1 MKKFNLKEAVK
12 NLNEKLK
19 NDKKFKARFATLTVA
34 GVIVI
39 ATAITVP
46 TVVHN
51 NKIKAEENT
60 TNVAV
65 QAEPE
70 TETTTLPDGVET
82 TVDAEGHV
90 VPVTDE
96 SGNFVYTTA
105 TPETTI
111 AAIDNTAVEN
121 NNANNDNAGGNKGS
135 SSNTGSSNNK
145 STGGNKNTG
154 ANKTNNGNKNNS
166 GNKGNSGGSN
176 SSGGSQQQ
184 GTRPVTEADVK
195 AIVEEAKAYARSKGF
210 VIDSSMTEVGTS
222 WGPELGINKEFE
234 PGDNKLYAE
243 HLRDRIDSTYENM
256 RTVNGSWGITE
267 NGRAVRGHNVKAE
280 GRSFDE
286 LWSEDPATINIF
298 YKYRPNDSAEPYY
311 IYVVTV

>member
-1 MKKFNLKEAVK
+1 MKKFNLKEAAK

-34 GVIVI
+34 GVIVV

-70 TETTTLPDGVET
+70 PETTTLPDGVET

-135 SSNTGSSNNK
+135 SGNTGSSNNK
-145 STGGNKNTG
+145 STGGKKNTG
-154 ANKTNNGNKNNS
+154 GNKTNGGNKNNS

-184 GTRPVTEADVK
+184 GSRTVTEADVK
-195 AIVEEAKAYARSKGF
+195 AIVEEAKSYARSKGY
-210 VIDSSMTEVGTS
+210 VIDSSLTEVGTS
-222 WGPELGINKEFE
+222 WGPETGILAKFDDARKAKYSKDLRDEIDGVYKGGRQEFSE
-234 PGDNKLYAE
+234 LSDEEYAE
-243 HLRDRIDSTYENM
+243 FWKKH
-256 RTVNGSWGITE
+256 
-267 NGRAVRGHNVKAE
+267 
-280 GRSFDE
+280 
-286 LWSEDPATINIF
+286 PARMNIF

-311 IYVVTV
+311 IYVVY

>member
-111 AAIDNTAVEN
+111 AAIESTVANVN
-121 NNANNDNAGGNKGS
+121 NNTNNTAGGNKGS

-145 STGGNKNTG
+145 NTGGKKNTGGNK
-154 ANKTNNGNKNNS
+154 TNSGNKNNS

-176 SSGGSQQQ
+176 SSGGGQQQ
-184 GTRPVTEADVK
+184 GSRPVTEADVK
-195 AIVEEAKAYARSKGF
+195 AIVEEAKAYARNKYGF
-210 VIDSSMTEVGTS
+210 VIDSSLTEVGTS
-222 WGPELGINKEFE
+222 WGPETGILAKF
-234 PGDNKLYAE
+234 DDAHKAKYSKD
-243 HLRDRIDSTYENM
+243 LRDEIDSTY
-256 RTVNGSWGITE
+256 RIQ
-267 NGRAVRGHNVKAE
+267 KAN
-280 GRSFDE
+280 FTDE
-286 LWSEDPATINIF
+286 EWKKIQSEHPEAIALNIF

-311 IYVVTV
+311 IYVVY

>member
-90 VPVTDE
+90 VPITDE

-111 AAIDNTAVEN
+111 AAIESTAANVN
-121 NNANNDNAGGNKGS
+121 NNTNNTAGGNKGS

-145 STGGNKNTG
+145 STGGKKNTG
-154 ANKTNNGNKNNS
+154 GNKTNSGNKNNS

-195 AIVEEAKAYARSKGF
+195 AIVEEAKAYARNKYGF
-210 VIDSSMTEVGTS
+210 VIDSSLTEVGTS
-222 WGPELGINKEFE
+222 WGPETGILAKFDDARKAKYSKDLRDEIDGVYKGGRQDFSE
-234 PGDNKLYAE
+234 LSDEEYAE
-243 HLRDRIDSTYENM
+243 
-256 RTVNGSWGITE
+256 
-267 NGRAVRGHNVKAE
+267 
-280 GRSFDE
+280 
-286 LWSEDPATINIF
+286 LWKKHPARMNIF

-311 IYVVTV
+311 IYVVY

>member
-51 NKIKAEENT
+51 NKIKAEEST

-145 STGGNKNTG
+145 STGGKKNTG
-154 ANKTNNGNKNNS
+154 GNKTNSGNKNNS

-184 GTRPVTEADVK
+184 GSRPVTEADVK
-195 AIVEEAKAYARSKGF
+195 AIVEEAKAYARNKYGF
-210 VIDSSMTEVGTS
+210 VIDSSLTEVGTS
-222 WGPELGINKEFE
+222 WGPEIGITKEFE
-234 PGDNKLYAE
+234 PGDDKLYAE
-243 HLRDRIDSTYENM
+243 HLRDRIDSTYK
-256 RTVNGSWGITE
+256 G
-267 NGRAVRGHNVKAE
+267 GRQDFSELSDEEYA
-280 GRSFDE
+280 E
-286 LWSEDPATINIF
+286 LWKKHPARMNIF

-311 IYVVTV
+311 IYVVY

>member
-1 MKKFNLKEAVK
+1 MKKFNLKEAAK
-12 NLNEKLK
+12 SLNEKLK

-34 GVIVI
+34 GVIVV

-51 NKIKAEENT
+51 NKNKAEENT

-111 AAIDNTAVEN
+111 AAIESTAANVN
-121 NNANNDNAGGNKGS
+121 NNTNNTAGGNKGS
-135 SSNTGSSNNK
+135 SGNTGSSNNK
-145 STGGNKNTG
+145 STGGKKNTG
-154 ANKTNNGNKNNS
+154 GNKTNSGNKNNS

-176 SSGGSQQQ
+176 SSGGGQQQ
-184 GTRPVTEADVK
+184 GTRPVIEADVK
-195 AIVEEAKAYARSKGF
+195 AIVEEAKSYARNKYGF
-210 VIDSSMTEVGTS
+210 VIDSSLTEVGTS
-222 WGPELGINKEFE
+222 WGPETGILAKFDDARKAKYSKDLRDEIDGVYKGGRQDFSE
-234 PGDNKLYAE
+234 LSDEEYAE
-243 HLRDRIDSTYENM
+243 
-256 RTVNGSWGITE
+256 
-267 NGRAVRGHNVKAE
+267 
-280 GRSFDE
+280 
-286 LWSEDPATINIF
+286 LWKKHPARMNIF

-311 IYVVTV
+311 IYVVY

>member
-1 MKKFNLKEAVK
+1 MKKFNVKEAVK

-34 GVIVI
+34 GVIVV

-111 AAIDNTAVEN
+111 AAIESTAANVN
-121 NNANNDNAGGNKGS
+121 NNTNNTAGGNK
-135 SSNTGSSNNK
+135 GSSNNK
-145 STGGNKNTG
+145 STGGKKNTG
-154 ANKTNNGNKNNS
+154 GNKTNSGNKNNS

-195 AIVEEAKAYARSKGF
+195 AIVEEAKAYARNKYGF
-210 VIDSSMTEVGTS
+210 VIDSSLTEVGTS
-222 WGPELGINKEFE
+222 WGPETGILAKFDDARKAKYSKDLRDEIDGVYKGGRQDFS
-234 PGDNKLYAE
+234 KLSDEEYAE
-243 HLRDRIDSTYENM
+243 
-256 RTVNGSWGITE
+256 
-267 NGRAVRGHNVKAE
+267 
-280 GRSFDE
+280 
-286 LWSEDPATINIF
+286 LWKKHPARMNIF

-311 IYVVTV
+311 IYVVY

>member
-34 GVIVI
+34 GVIVV

-82 TVDAEGHV
+82 TVDAEGHI

-135 SSNTGSSNNK
+135 SGNTGSSNNK
-145 STGGNKNTG
+145 STGGKKNTG
-154 ANKTNNGNKNNS
+154 GNKTNSGNKNNS

-184 GTRPVTEADVK
+184 GSRPVTEADVK

-222 WGPELGINKEFE
+222 WGPELGITKEFE
-234 PGDNKLYAE
+234 PGDNKLYAKQ
-243 HLRDRIDSTYENM
+243 LRDRIDSTYELL
-256 RTVNGSWGITE
+256 RE
-267 NGRAVRGHNVKAE
+267 
-280 GRSFDE
+280 D
-286 LWSEDPATINIF
+286 WSEMSDEEYAEYRAKKPAHINIF

-311 IYVVTV
+311 IYVVY

>member
-1 MKKFNLKEAVK
+1 MKKFNLKEAAK

-34 GVIVI
+34 GVIVV

-111 AAIDNTAVEN
+111 AAIESTAANINNNTNNTAG
-121 NNANNDNAGGNKGS
+121 DNKGS

-145 STGGNKNTG
+145 STGGKKNTG
-154 ANKTNNGNKNNS
+154 GNKTNSGNKNNS

-195 AIVEEAKAYARSKGF
+195 AIVEEAKAYARNKYGF
-210 VIDSSMTEVGTS
+210 VIDSSLTEVGTS
-222 WGPELGINKEFE
+222 WGPEIGITKEFE
-234 PGDNKLYAE
+234 PGDDKLYAE
-243 HLRDRIDSTYENM
+243 HLRDRIDSTYK
-256 RTVNGSWGITE
+256 G
-267 NGRAVRGHNVKAE
+267 GRQDFSELSDEEYAE
-280 GRSFDE
+280 F
-286 LWSEDPATINIF
+286 WKKHPARMNIF

-311 IYVVTV
+311 IYVVY

>member
-39 ATAITVP
+39 ATAIAVP

-135 SSNTGSSNNK
+135 SGNTGSSNNK
-145 STGGNKNTG
+145 STGGKKNTG
-154 ANKTNNGNKNNS
+154 GNKTNSGNKNNS

-184 GTRPVTEADVK
+184 GSRPVTEADVK

-222 WGPELGINKEFE
+222 WGPEIGITKEFE
-234 PGDNKLYAE
+234 PGDDKLYAE
-243 HLRDRIDSTYENM
+243 HLRDRIDSTY
-256 RTVNGSWGITE
+256 RIQ
-267 NGRAVRGHNVKAE
+267 KAN
-280 GRSFDE
+280 FTDE
-286 LWSEDPATINIF
+286 EWEKIQSEHPEAIALNIF

-311 IYVVTV
+311 IYVVY

>member
-34 GVIVI
+34 GVIVV

-111 AAIDNTAVEN
+111 AAIESTAANVN
-121 NNANNDNAGGNKGS
+121 NNTNNTAGGNKGS

-145 STGGNKNTG
+145 STGGKKNTG
-154 ANKTNNGNKNNS
+154 GNKTNSGNKNNS

-195 AIVEEAKAYARSKGF
+195 AIVEEAKAYARNKYGF
-210 VIDSSMTEVGTS
+210 VIDSSLTEVGTS
-222 WGPELGINKEFE
+222 WGPETGILAKFDDARKAKYSKDLRDEIDGVYKGGRQDFSE
-234 PGDNKLYAE
+234 LSDEEYAE
-243 HLRDRIDSTYENM
+243 
-256 RTVNGSWGITE
+256 
-267 NGRAVRGHNVKAE
+267 
-280 GRSFDE
+280 
-286 LWSEDPATINIF
+286 LWKKHPARMNIF

-311 IYVVTV
+311 IYVVY

>member
-34 GVIVI
+34 GVIVV

-96 SGNFVYTTA
+96 
-105 TPETTI
+105 
-111 AAIDNTAVEN
+111 AVTLFILPLHR
-121 NNANNDNAGGNKGS
+121 K
-135 SSNTGSSNNK
+135 
-145 STGGNKNTG
+145 
-154 ANKTNNGNKNNS
+154 
-166 GNKGNSGGSN
+166 
-176 SSGGSQQQ
+176 Q
-184 GTRPVTEADVK
+184 P
-195 AIVEEAKAYARSKGF
+195 
-210 VIDSSMTEVGTS
+210 
-222 WGPELGINKEFE
+222 
-234 PGDNKLYAE
+234 
-243 HLRDRIDSTYENM
+243 
-256 RTVNGSWGITE
+256 
-267 NGRAVRGHNVKAE
+267 
-280 GRSFDE
+280 
-286 LWSEDPATINIF
+286 
-298 YKYRPNDSAEPYY
+298 
-311 IYVVTV
+311 

>member
-1 MKKFNLKEAVK
+1 MKKFNLKEAAK

-70 TETTTLPDGVET
+70 TETTTLPDGIET

-111 AAIDNTAVEN
+111 AAIESTAANVN
-121 NNANNDNAGGNKGS
+121 NNTNNTAGGNKGS

-145 STGGNKNTG
+145 STGGKKNTG
-154 ANKTNNGNKNNS
+154 GNKTNSGNKNNS

-195 AIVEEAKAYARSKGF
+195 AIVEEAKAYARNKYGF
-210 VIDSSMTEVGTS
+210 VIDSSLTEVGTS
-222 WGPELGINKEFE
+222 WGPEIGITKEFE
-234 PGDNKLYAE
+234 PGDDKLYAE
-243 HLRDRIDSTYENM
+243 HLRDRIDSTYK
-256 RTVNGSWGITE
+256 G
-267 NGRAVRGHNVKAE
+267 GRQDFSELSDEEYA
-280 GRSFDE
+280 E
-286 LWSEDPATINIF
+286 LWKKHPARMNIF

-311 IYVVTV
+311 IYVVY

>member
-51 NKIKAEENT
+51 NKIKADENT

-111 AAIDNTAVEN
+111 VAIDNTAVEN

-154 ANKTNNGNKNNS
+154 GNKSTGGNKTNSGNKNNS

-184 GTRPVTEADVK
+184 GSRPVTEADVK
-195 AIVEEAKAYARSKGF
+195 AIVEEAKAYARSKGIT
-210 VIDSSMTEVGTS
+210 IDSSLTKYGTS
-222 WGPELGINKEFE
+222 WGPEIGITKEFE
-234 PGDNKLYAE
+234 PGDDKLYAE
-243 HLRDRIDSTYENM
+243 HLRDRIDDMYKQMKANFTDEE
-256 RTVNGSWGITE
+256 WEKIKQE
-267 NGRAVRGHNVKAE
+267 HPEAIAV
-280 GRSFDE
+280 
-286 LWSEDPATINIF
+286 NIF
-298 YKYRPNDSAEPYY
+298 YEYRPHDSAEPYY
-311 IYVVTV
+311 IYVVM

>member
-1 MKKFNLKEAVK
+1 MKKFNLKEAAK

-51 NKIKAEENT
+51 NKIKAE
-60 TNVAV
+60 
-65 QAEPE
+65 
-70 TETTTLPDGVET
+70 
-82 TVDAEGHV
+82 GHV

-111 AAIDNTAVEN
+111 AAIESTAANVN
-121 NNANNDNAGGNKGS
+121 NNTNNTAGGNKGG
-135 SSNTGSSNNK
+135 SSNTGSSSNK
-145 STGGNKNTG
+145 STGGKKNTG
-154 ANKTNNGNKNNS
+154 GNKTNSGNKNNS

-184 GTRPVTEADVK
+184 GSRPVTEADVK
-195 AIVEEAKAYARSKGF
+195 AIVEEARAYAKNKYGYL
-210 VIDSSMTEVGTS
+210 VDTSMEFKTPEGYPTS
-222 WGPELGINKEFE
+222 WGPEIGITKEFE
-234 PGDNKLYAE
+234 PGDDKLYAE
-243 HLRDRIDSTYENM
+243 HLRDSIDSTYKDDRYGGAM
-256 RTVNGSWGITE
+256 
-267 NGRAVRGHNVKAE
+267 ANV
-280 GRSFDE
+280 SDE
-286 LWSEDPATINIF
+286 EWEAMIKKEPRCLRINIF

-311 IYVVTV
+311 IYVVDG

>member
-1 MKKFNLKEAVK
+1 MKKFNLKEAAK

-34 GVIVI
+34 GVIVV

-82 TVDAEGHV
+82 TIDAEGHV

-111 AAIDNTAVEN
+111 AAIESTAANVN
-121 NNANNDNAGGNKGS
+121 NNTNNTAGGNKGS

-145 STGGNKNTG
+145 STGGKKSTG
-154 ANKTNNGNKNNS
+154 GNKTNSGNKNNS
-166 GNKGNSGGSN
+166 GKKGNSGGSN

-195 AIVEEAKAYARSKGF
+195 AIVEEAKAYARNKYGF
-210 VIDSSMTEVGTS
+210 VIDSSLTEVGTS
-222 WGPELGINKEFE
+222 WGPETGILAKFDDARKAKYSKDLRDEIDGVYKGGRQDFSE
-234 PGDNKLYAE
+234 LSDEEYAE
-243 HLRDRIDSTYENM
+243 
-256 RTVNGSWGITE
+256 
-267 NGRAVRGHNVKAE
+267 
-280 GRSFDE
+280 
-286 LWSEDPATINIF
+286 LWKKHPARMNIF

-311 IYVVTV
+311 IYVVY

>member
-145 STGGNKNTG
+145 STGGKKNTG
-154 ANKTNNGNKNNS
+154 GNKTNSGNKNNS

-222 WGPELGINKEFE
+222 WGPELGITKEFE
-234 PGDNKLYAE
+234 PGDNKLYAKQ
-243 HLRDRIDSTYENM
+243 LRDRIDSTYELL
-256 RTVNGSWGITE
+256 RE
-267 NGRAVRGHNVKAE
+267 
-280 GRSFDE
+280 D
-286 LWSEDPATINIF
+286 WSEMSDEEYAEYRAKKPAHINIF

-311 IYVVTV
+311 IYVVY

>member
-1 MKKFNLKEAVK
+1 MKKFNLKEAAK
-12 NLNEKLK
+12 SLNEKLK

-34 GVIVI
+34 GVIVV

-111 AAIDNTAVEN
+111 AAIESTAANVN
-121 NNANNDNAGGNKGS
+121 NNTNNTAGGNKGS
-135 SSNTGSSNNK
+135 SSNTGTSNNK
-145 STGGNKNTG
+145 STGGKKNTG
-154 ANKTNNGNKNNS
+154 GNKTNSGNKNNS

-195 AIVEEAKAYARSKGF
+195 AIVEEAKSYARSKGF

-222 WGPELGINKEFE
+222 WGPELGITKEFE
-234 PGDNKLYAE
+234 PGDNKLYAKQ
-243 HLRDRIDSTYENM
+243 LRDRTDSTYELL
-256 RTVNGSWGITE
+256 RE
-267 NGRAVRGHNVKAE
+267 
-280 GRSFDE
+280 D
-286 LWSEDPATINIF
+286 WSEMSDEEYAEYRAKKPAHINIF

-311 IYVVTV
+311 IYVVY

>member
-145 STGGNKNTG
+145 STGGKKNTG
-154 ANKTNNGNKNNS
+154 GNKTNSGNKNNS

-184 GTRPVTEADVK
+184 GSRPVTEADVK
-195 AIVEEAKAYARSKGF
+195 AIVEEAKSYARSKGF

-222 WGPELGINKEFE
+222 WGPELGITKEFE
-234 PGDNKLYAE
+234 PGDNKLYAKQ
-243 HLRDRIDSTYENM
+243 LRDRTDSTYELL
-256 RTVNGSWGITE
+256 RE
-267 NGRAVRGHNVKAE
+267 N
-280 GRSFDE
+280 
-286 LWSEDPATINIF
+286 WSEMSDEEYAEYRAKKPAHINIF

-311 IYVVTV
+311 IYVVY

>member
-1 MKKFNLKEAVK
+1 MKKFNLKEAAK

-111 AAIDNTAVEN
+111 AAIESTAANVN
-121 NNANNDNAGGNKGS
+121 NNTNNTAGGNKGS
-135 SSNTGSSNNK
+135 SGNTGSSNNK
-145 STGGNKNTG
+145 STGGKKNTG
-154 ANKTNNGNKNNS
+154 GNKTNSGNKNNS

-195 AIVEEAKAYARSKGF
+195 AIVEEAKAYARSKGIT
-210 VIDSSMTEVGTS
+210 IDSSLTKYGTS
-222 WGPELGINKEFE
+222 WGPETGIGYDFTPEWKAKYSK
-234 PGDNKLYAE
+234 D
-243 HLRDRIDSTYENM
+243 LRDRIDDMYKQMKANFTDEE
-256 RTVNGSWGITE
+256 WEKIKQE
-267 NGRAVRGHNVKAE
+267 HPEAIAV
-280 GRSFDE
+280 
-286 LWSEDPATINIF
+286 NIF
-298 YKYRPNDSAEPYY
+298 YEYRPHDSAEPYY
-311 IYVVTV
+311 IYVVM

>member
-1 MKKFNLKEAVK
+1 MKKFNLKEAAK

-111 AAIDNTAVEN
+111 AAIESTAANVN
-121 NNANNDNAGGNKGS
+121 NNTNNTAGGNKGS

-145 STGGNKNTG
+145 STGGKKNTG
-154 ANKTNNGNKNNS
+154 GNKTNTGNKNNS

-195 AIVEEAKAYARSKGF
+195 AIVEEAKAYARNKYGF
-210 VIDSSMTEVGTS
+210 VIDSSLTEVGTS
-222 WGPELGINKEFE
+222 WGPETGILAKFDDARKAKYSKDLRDEIDGVYKGGRQDFSE
-234 PGDNKLYAE
+234 LSDEEYAE
-243 HLRDRIDSTYENM
+243 
-256 RTVNGSWGITE
+256 
-267 NGRAVRGHNVKAE
+267 
-280 GRSFDE
+280 
-286 LWSEDPATINIF
+286 LWKKHPARMNIF

-311 IYVVTV
+311 IYVVY

>member
-1 MKKFNLKEAVK
+1 MKKFNLKEAAK

-111 AAIDNTAVEN
+111 AAIESTAANVN
-121 NNANNDNAGGNKGS
+121 NNTNNTAGGNKGS

-145 STGGNKNTG
+145 STGGKKNTG
-154 ANKTNNGNKNNS
+154 GNKTNSSNKNNS
-166 GNKGNSGGSN
+166 GNKNTG

-184 GTRPVTEADVK
+184 GSRPVTEADVK

-222 WGPELGINKEFE
+222 WGPELGITKEFE
-234 PGDNKLYAE
+234 PGDNKLYAKQ
-243 HLRDRIDSTYENM
+243 LRDRIDSTYELL
-256 RTVNGSWGITE
+256 RE
-267 NGRAVRGHNVKAE
+267 
-280 GRSFDE
+280 D
-286 LWSEDPATINIF
+286 WSEMSDEEYAEYRAKKPAHINIF

-311 IYVVTV
+311 IYVVY

>member
-111 AAIDNTAVEN
+111 AAIESTAANVN
-121 NNANNDNAGGNKGS
+121 NNTNNTAGGNKGS

-145 STGGNKNTG
+145 STGGKKNTG
-154 ANKTNNGNKNNS
+154 GNKTNSGNKNNS

-195 AIVEEAKAYARSKGF
+195 AIVEEAKSYARSKGF

-222 WGPELGINKEFE
+222 WGPELGITKEFE
-234 PGDNKLYAE
+234 PGDNKLYAKQ
-243 HLRDRIDSTYENM
+243 LRDRTDSTYELL
-256 RTVNGSWGITE
+256 RE
-267 NGRAVRGHNVKAE
+267 
-280 GRSFDE
+280 D
-286 LWSEDPATINIF
+286 WSEMSDEEYAEYRAKKPAHINIF

-311 IYVVTV
+311 IYVVY

>member
-1 MKKFNLKEAVK
+1 MKKFNLKEAAK

-70 TETTTLPDGVET
+70 TETTTLPDGIET

-111 AAIDNTAVEN
+111 AAIESTAANVN
-121 NNANNDNAGGNKGS
+121 NNTNNTAGGNKGS

-145 STGGNKNTG
+145 STGGKKNTG
-154 ANKTNNGNKNNS
+154 GNKTNSGNKNNS

-195 AIVEEAKAYARSKGF
+195 AIVEEAKSYARSKGF

-222 WGPELGINKEFE
+222 WGPELGITKEFE
-234 PGDNKLYAE
+234 PGDNKLYAKQ
-243 HLRDRIDSTYENM
+243 LRDRIDSTYK
-256 RTVNGSWGITE
+256 G
-267 NGRAVRGHNVKAE
+267 GRQDFSELSDEEYAE
-280 GRSFDE
+280 YRAKK
-286 LWSEDPATINIF
+286 PAHINIF

-311 IYVVTV
+311 IYVVY

>member
-1 MKKFNLKEAVK
+1 MKKFNVKEAVK

-145 STGGNKNTG
+145 STGGKKNTG
-154 ANKTNNGNKNNS
+154 GNKTNSGNKNNS

-222 WGPELGINKEFE
+222 WGPEIGITKEFE
-234 PGDNKLYAE
+234 PGDDKLYAE
-243 HLRDRIDSTYENM
+243 HLRDRIDSTYKNIRYGGWCADLSDEEWEKM
-256 RTVNGSWGITE
+256 
-267 NGRAVRGHNVKAE
+267 VKEHPE
-280 GRSFDE
+280 GLS
-286 LWSEDPATINIF
+286 LNIF

-311 IYVVTV
+311 IYVVY

>member
-19 NDKKFKARFATLTVA
+19 NDKKFKARFVTLTVA

-70 TETTTLPDGVET
+70 TETTTLPDGIET

-111 AAIDNTAVEN
+111 AAIESTAANVN
-121 NNANNDNAGGNKGS
+121 NNTNNTAGGNKGS

-145 STGGNKNTG
+145 STGGKKNTG
-154 ANKTNNGNKNNS
+154 GNKTNSGNKNNS

-176 SSGGSQQQ
+176 SSGGGNNQQSW
-184 GTRPVTEADVK
+184 RPVTEADVK
-195 AIVEEAKAYARSKGF
+195 AIVEEAKSYARSKGIT
-210 VIDSSMTEVGTS
+210 IDSSLTKYGTS
-222 WGPELGINKEFE
+222 WGPEIGILKKFK
-234 PGDNKLYAE
+234 PGDDKLYAE
-243 HLRDRIDSTYENM
+243 HLRDRIDDMYKRMKANFTDEEWKKIEQEHPE
-256 RTVNGSWGITE
+256 TI
-267 NGRAVRGHNVKAE
+267 AV
-280 GRSFDE
+280 
-286 LWSEDPATINIF
+286 NIF
-298 YKYRPNDSAEPYY
+298 YEYRPNDSEEPYY
-311 IYVVTV
+311 IYVVC

>member
-1 MKKFNLKEAVK
+1 MKKFNLKEAAK

-46 TVVHN
+46 TVMHN

-60 TNVAV
+60 SNVAV

-70 TETTTLPDGVET
+70 TETTTLPDGIET

-121 NNANNDNAGGNKGS
+121 NNANNDNSGNKNGS

-145 STGGNKNTG
+145 SNSGKKNTGGNKTNSGNKNTG
-154 ANKTNNGNKNNS
+154 NKGSS

-176 SSGGSQQQ
+176 NSSGGNSQQ
-184 GTRPVTEADVK
+184 GSRPVTEADVK
-195 AIVEEAKAYARSKGF
+195 AIVEEARAYARNKYGF

-222 WGPELGINKEFE
+222 WGPETGIGYDFTPEWKAKYSKDLRDEID
-234 PGDNKLYAE
+234 GVYKLLREDWSEMSDEEYAE
-243 HLRDRIDSTYENM
+243 Y
-256 RTVNGSWGITE
+256 
-267 NGRAVRGHNVKAE
+267 RAKK
-280 GRSFDE
+280 
-286 LWSEDPATINIF
+286 PAHINIF

-311 IYVVTV
+311 IYVVY

>member
-1 MKKFNLKEAVK
+1 MKKFNLKEAAK

-111 AAIDNTAVEN
+111 AAIESTAANVN
-121 NNANNDNAGGNKGS
+121 NNTNNTAGGNKGS

-145 STGGNKNTG
+145 STGGKKNTG
-154 ANKTNNGNKNNS
+154 GNKTNSGNKNNS

-195 AIVEEAKAYARSKGF
+195 AIVEEAKAYARNKYGF
-210 VIDSSMTEVGTS
+210 VIDSSLTEVGTS
-222 WGPELGINKEFE
+222 WGPETGILAKFDDARKAKYSKDLRDEIDGVYKGGRQDFSE
-234 PGDNKLYAE
+234 LSDEEYAE
-243 HLRDRIDSTYENM
+243 
-256 RTVNGSWGITE
+256 
-267 NGRAVRGHNVKAE
+267 
-280 GRSFDE
+280 
-286 LWSEDPATINIF
+286 LWKKHPARMNIF

-311 IYVVTV
+311 IYVVY

>member
-1 MKKFNLKEAVK
+1 MKKFNVKEAVK

-51 NKIKAEENT
+51 NKIKAEEST

-145 STGGNKNTG
+145 NTSGNKNTG
-154 ANKTNNGNKNNS
+154 GNKTNSGNKNNS

-184 GTRPVTEADVK
+184 GSRTVTEADVK
-195 AIVEEAKAYARSKGF
+195 AIVEEAKAYARNKYGF
-210 VIDSSMTEVGTS
+210 VIDSSLTEVGTS
-222 WGPELGINKEFE
+222 WGPEIGITKEFE
-234 PGDNKLYAE
+234 PGDDKLYAE
-243 HLRDRIDSTYENM
+243 HLRDRIDSTYK
-256 RTVNGSWGITE
+256 G
-267 NGRAVRGHNVKAE
+267 GRQDFSELSDEEYA
-280 GRSFDE
+280 E
-286 LWSEDPATINIF
+286 LWKKHPARMNIF

-311 IYVVTV
+311 IYVVY